1 MSSVPTSMTPSAP
14 ICFLSKAR
22 LHCSTWAIG
31 SQATARQT
39 VRGGTTALVARR
51 LAAERAVSRGG
62 CLSAQSSSA
71 GYNPAP
77 AGGPSQICCTGR
89 ADHAHASR
97 QYETIRMSHTLV
109 RGRHQ
114 QTACPTDAKWSA
126 CRRELADSHQHL
138 RAYRALSDWNKPLCH
153 ATSSGAFGEARKDSA

>member
-97 QYETIRMSHTLV
+97 QYETIRMSRTLV
-109 RGRHQ
+109 RGQHQ
-114 QTACPTDAKWSA
+114 QTAMPY
-126 CRRELADSHQHL
+126 CRQMVGLSPRIGGLAS
-138 RAYRALSDWNKPLCH
+138 
-153 ATSSGAFGEARKDSA
+153 TSSCVPSAVGLEQASMPRNFLRRLWRGAKDSA